1 MLYFSRRDRTADR
14 SSSMKLAPDVVACG
28 SEARVSASAEELD
41 DVADGLSSETREG
54 GSVRCFA
61 SFV

>member
-1 MLYFSRRDRTADR
+1 
-14 SSSMKLAPDVVACG
+14 MKLAPDVVACG